1 MVHDLPANTS
11 AAHLDCDLTGLQALS
26 TLHILNLGCRLGD
39 PEVVVGVGVNTN
51 VSLGHG
57 GCGRH
62 GERVI

>member
-1 MVHDLPANTS
+1 
-11 AAHLDCDLTGLQALS
+11 
-26 TLHILNLGCRLGD
+26 
-39 PEVVVGVGVNTN
+39 VVGVGVNTN